1 MCLLTFMPEDVMP
14 DMARFKEAA
23 IQNADGF
30 GFAILESKGFV
41 KAHSM
46 NFNEIA
52 NKFSDARDK
61 HKGPAIF
68 HFRWATHGSET
79 VDNCHPFTLGDDP
92 TSVMGHNGILDVQIP
107 KGDKRSDTKVF
118 AEDIMPAIGGITSLD
133 DTEYF
138 DKMETWAGGNKLVF
152 LTHHDDA
159 KYNWYILNSH
169 LGHWDQEMWWSNSS
183 YKKYEGI
190 KYTTRAATM
199 YDYNSIGLYEEDDY
213 GYEYTGYYDRS
224 LYRWDYENRRYVST
238 VTGDDME
245 SISNT
250 YDDEA
255 ELLIDE
261 EENMLASIN
270 AKLKVFTTQ
279 IDNKTNLIEC
289 YACGNEEYRPSDEI
303 TIECAFCT
311 ACLHCAHYGGCQCWT
326 DLEKFYT
333 NEIHNETTY
342 TTNTKELSK

>member
-14 DMARFKEAA
+14 DMERFKEAS

-46 NFNEIA
+46 NFNEVA
-52 NKFSDARDK
+52 NRFVDARAK

-79 VDNCHPFTLGDDP
+79 IDNCHPFTLGDDP
-92 TSVMGHNGILDVQIP
+92 TSVVGHNGILDVQIP
-107 KGDKRSDTKVF
+107 KDDKRSDTKVF

-138 DKMETWAGGNKLVF
+138 NTMEKWAGGNKLVF

-159 KYNWYILNSH
+159 KYSWYILNSH
-169 LGHWDQEMWWSNSS
+169 LGHWDEDMWWSNSS
-183 YKKYEGI
+183 YKKYNGI
-190 KYTTRAATM
+190 TYRTTAAKM
-199 YDYNSIGLYEEDDY
+199 YDSSGLWGYDDDDY
-213 GYEYTGYYDRS
+213 GYEHNNT
-224 LYRWDYENRRYVST
+224 LYRWDYENRKYIST
-238 VTGDDME
+238 VNGDDVE
-245 SISNT
+245 VLSNM

-255 ELLIDE
+255 ELLMDE
-261 EENMLASIN
+261 EEQIVASIN
-270 AKLKVFTTQ
+270 AKLKVFTTR
-279 IDNKTNLIEC
+279 IDDNTNLVEC
-289 YACGNEEYRPSDEI
+289 YACGNEEYRPSDEM

-311 ACLHCAHYGGCQCWT
+311 ACLHCAHYGGCRCFT
-326 DLEKFYT
+326 DMEVFYSQEVLVSSNIQT
-333 NEIHNETTY
+333 RQ
-342 TTNTKELSK
+342 KEMK

>member
-14 DMARFKEAA
+14 DMARFKEAS
-23 IQNADGF
+23 IQNSDGF

-79 VDNCHPFTLGDDP
+79 VDNCHPFMLGDDP
-92 TSVMGHNGILDVQIP
+92 TSVVGHNGILNVQIP

-133 DTEYF
+133 DSEYF
-138 DKMETWAGGNKLVF
+138 DKMETWAGGNKLAF
-152 LTHHDDA
+152 LTHNDDA
-159 KYNWYILNSH
+159 KFNWYILNAH
-169 LGHWDQEMWWSNSS
+169 LGHWDQDMWWSNSS
-183 YKKYEGI
+183 YEKYVGI
-190 KYTTRAATM
+190 TYRTKAATM
-199 YDYNSIGLYEEDDY
+199 YNDVGIWDEDDY

-224 LYRWDYENRRYVST
+224 LYRWDYETRRYVST

-245 SISNT
+245 STYNG

-255 ELLIDE
+255 ELLIEDE
-261 EENMLASIN
+261 ENLLASIN
-270 AKLKVFTTQ
+270 EKLKVFTTR

-303 TIECAFCT
+303 TIECAVCT
-311 ACLHCAHYGGCQCWT
+311 ACLHCAHYGGCRCWT
-326 DLEKFYT
+326 SLEMYYT
-333 NEIHNETTY
+333 EEIHNDTTHK
-342 TTNTKELSK
+342 TKTKELSK